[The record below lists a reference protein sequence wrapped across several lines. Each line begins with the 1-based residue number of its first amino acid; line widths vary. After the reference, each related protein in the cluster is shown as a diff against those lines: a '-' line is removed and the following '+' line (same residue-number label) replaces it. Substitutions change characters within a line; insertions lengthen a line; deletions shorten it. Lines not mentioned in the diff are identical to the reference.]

1 MFFGIKYDA
10 KIYTFTQYVWVHQK
24 CKSSNFRGN
33 KGHIKQHLKY
43 ESKSIMSDLRN
54 YSHDEQI
61 YTNEGIRAGNII
73 FSDKESNELSNVNST
88 ILFYTISLLI

>member
-1 MFFGIKYDA
+1 
-10 KIYTFTQYVWVHQK
+10 
-24 CKSSNFRGN
+24 
-33 KGHIKQHLKY
+33 
-43 ESKSIMSDLRN
+43 MSDLRN